1 MVAVPDHGDWS
12 PVGLNGAV
20 RGNKLGMNHVD
31 SRLGNVVVGV
41 PNRSGGAA
49 TLDQKFD
56 RPPLVL
62 RSDSEPRNRL
72 GVL

>member
-1 MVAVPDHGDWS
+1 MVAVPDLGDWS

-41 PNRSGGAA
+41 CPIAA
-49 TLDQKFD
+49 V
-56 RPPLVL
+56 VL
-62 RSDSEPRNRL
+62 PRWTRNSTAL
-72 GVL
+72 LLC